1 VTSESQELEADAS
14 GPRVFKV
21 AEVNRA
27 VKRLLARKC
36 TDLLIEGEVGG
47 LTLARSGHLYFTLN
61 DEREAA
67 QLKCVMFRG
76 DVRKAHAQITE
87 GARLRLRGDLSL
99 FESRGVFQ
107 MIARDAVPMGEGE
120 LRARFE
126 KIRNTLEAEG
136 LLDFDRK
143 RPLPRMPRVVGVVTS
158 EAGAALRD
166 VIRVA
171 HHRCPTRLVVA
182 DCRVQGDAAPQS
194 IVDAIEAIQR
204 LPDLEIVIVTRGG
217 GSAEDLWAFNEEAV
231 ARAIAACRVPTVVG
245 IGHETDITIAEL
257 VADARAATPSNAAE
271 LVIPEEASLVAE
283 LDGLRRRLDRAM
295 ETRID
300 QGRLRLERLSRGV
313 LDPRHHV
320 SRSRGRLEALNA
332 RAQGALD
339 ERLARERRRIARL
352 VERLR
357 AQDARARLVKT
368 RRRLDEL
375 ASRLRVVGPELTQT
389 RRLELARAGA
399 KLDSLSPLRVLE
411 RGYAIALHEP
421 TGRALRSASDAEV
434 GDALTLRL
442 AKGTVRAE
450 VRELHGAEGSNDT

>member
-1 VTSESQELEADAS
+1 
-14 GPRVFKV
+14 
-21 AEVNRA
+21 
-27 VKRLLARKC
+27 
-36 TDLLIEGEVGG
+36 
-47 LTLARSGHLYFTLN
+47 
-61 DEREAA
+61 
-67 QLKCVMFRG
+67 
-76 DVRKAHAQITE
+76 
-87 GARLRLRGDLSL
+87 
-99 FESRGVFQ
+99 
-107 MIARDAVPMGEGE
+107 
-120 LRARFE
+120 
-126 KIRNTLEAEG
+126 
-136 LLDFDRK
+136 
-143 RPLPRMPRVVGVVTS
+143 
-158 EAGAALRD
+158 
-166 VIRVA
+166 
-171 HHRCPTRLVVA
+171 
-182 DCRVQGDAAPQS
+182 
-194 IVDAIEAIQR
+194 
-204 LPDLEIVIVTRGG
+204 
-217 GSAEDLWAFNEEAV
+217 
-231 ARAIAACRVPTVVG
+231 VVG

-271 LVIPEEASLVAE
+271 LVIPEMASLVAE

-421 TGRALRSASDAEV
+421 TGRALRSASDAAV